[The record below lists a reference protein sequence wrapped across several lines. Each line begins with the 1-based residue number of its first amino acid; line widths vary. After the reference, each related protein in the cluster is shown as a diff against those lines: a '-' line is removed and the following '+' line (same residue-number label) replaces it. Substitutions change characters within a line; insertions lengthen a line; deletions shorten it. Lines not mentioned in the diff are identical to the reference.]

1 MAKRIKELEDELLKM
16 KEKDDCL
23 GDLKEELGMGSKEKS
38 SMKGAEN
45 VNDLEDLSNDLE
57 SQKDVE
63 DVVELN
69 EDIKVNIVKDDE
81 EVEGVMLEKMKVNP
95 KFNFI

>member
-1 MAKRIKELEDELLKM
+1 MKKEDEKATSKEHDQMAKRIKELEDELLKM

-23 GDLKEELGMGSKEKS
+23 GDLKEEPGMGSKEKS
-38 SMKGAEN
+38 FMEGAEN

-57 SQKDVE
+57 SEKNIE

-69 EDIKVNIVKDDE
+69 EDIKVCFSKD
-81 EVEGVMLEKMKVNP
+81 L
-95 KFNFI
+95 